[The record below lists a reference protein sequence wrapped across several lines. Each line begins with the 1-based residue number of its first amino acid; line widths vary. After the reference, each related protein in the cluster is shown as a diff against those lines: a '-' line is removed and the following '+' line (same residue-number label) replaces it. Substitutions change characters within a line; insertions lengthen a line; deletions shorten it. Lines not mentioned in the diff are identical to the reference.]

1 MCRVANLF
9 WMAAKSTRPSVM
21 LAQKVV
27 RASDADVDND
37 PGRGRNSEIRYLHLP
52 VTCISEWVVGRKIAV
67 RGPRY

>member
-1 MCRVANLF
+1 MIL
-9 WMAAKSTRPSVM
+9 
-21 LAQKVV
+21 